1 MTAAA
6 PLAHTNSA
14 ATRSSL
20 LVTLARDHGLWTA
33 IVAVH
38 LLIGALATAAG
49 WLPIRPPVAWES
61 SYTSL
66 LAGLI
71 LYWPVCLVAGKRFQG
86 NSWSMAIRRTRA
98 ELSLARM
105 AGVAVGTLLVILG
118 LRVHDAWKTAIGRLE
133 PYTWDPL
140 LSELDRRLHFG
151 LYPWQWLAPMS
162 APATVEALDLLYISW
177 YPLLVLGLVWQIWSA
192 DRLTRTRFFIA
203 FALAWVLLGTV
214 LAHLLASAG
223 PVFYGGLVE
232 GSNPYLPLT
241 EYLWRIHGDRPLTAV
256 VLQHII
262 WKNYI
267 AGAHQVWMGMSAMPS
282 LHLAMP
288 ALFACAAWG
297 VSRRL
302 GVAVWSYTLL
312 TLIASVQLGWHYA
325 VDGYAS
331 ILLVGLIWRLSR
343 RVVGVAEGG

>member
-1 MTAAA
+1 
-6 PLAHTNSA
+6 
-14 ATRSSL
+14 
-20 LVTLARDHGLWTA
+20 
-33 IVAVH
+33 
-38 LLIGALATAAG
+38 
-49 WLPIRPPVAWES
+49 
-61 SYTSL
+61 
-66 LAGLI
+66 
-71 LYWPVCLVAGKRFQG
+71 
-86 NSWSMAIRRTRA
+86 MAISRTRA